1 LDNLNECKK
10 KPKDT
15 KLVKNSVIAF
25 AVKIFSSIIGF
36 ATTIII
42 ARNFTAVESG
52 LYFVSISIISVC
64 LAFSSL
70 GLNDLVL
77 KLIAN
82 FYKKDEL
89 EKANGIFYK
98 SSIWVLIASLTFV
111 LILYFSS
118 SFIASTMFHDETLTP
133 TLKVFSFAIPFMALL
148 IIQSNA
154 IQGLGRVWQ
163 SMCLTGPIQNIVI
176 ILCLTVCGVT
186 TSIGG
191 AIAYIAGA
199 ITSFLFGLFVW
210 RKYLGVSRHTT
221 HGNDIFLVSCFPM
234 LAVQVLIQVNTHASS
249 LLLGLVGSIN
259 EVGYFAV
266 GLRVATLIGFVL
278 LAVNR
283 VVAPQFAQIF
293 NDNKIDDLQQ
303 LVTKA
308 SRLMVVSCLPGVLL
322 MFFFPVFIMSLF
334 GEEFKAFSNVLR
346 ILAFGQCV
354 NVLTGNVGLL
364 LSMTGHEKI
373 QRNCM
378 FFAVIGSIILG
389 LLLIPSH
396 DAVGAAI
403 MVSFGVITN
412 NLLAWFFV
420 YKKVGVNT
428 LKLY

>member
-1 LDNLNECKK
+1 M
-10 KPKDT
+10 
-15 KLVKNSVIAF
+15 I
-25 AVKIFSSIIGF
+25 KIFSSIIGF

-42 ARNFTAVESG
+42 AKSFSAVESG
-52 LYFVSISIISVC
+52 FYFVSISIISVC

-82 FYKKDEL
+82 FYKNDEL

-98 SSIWVLIASLTFV
+98 SSVWVLIASLIFT
-111 LILYFSS
+111 LILYFCSNS
-118 SFIASTMFHDETLTP
+118 IASKMFHDETLTP

-163 SMCLTGPIQNIVI
+163 SMCLTGPIQNIFI
-176 ILCLTVCGVT
+176 ILCLTVFGVT

-191 AIAYIAGA
+191 AMAYIAGA
-199 ITSFLFGLFVW
+199 IVSFLFGLFVW
-210 RKYLGVSRHTT
+210 RKHLGVSQHIN

-249 LLLGLVGSIN
+249 FLLGLFGSIN

-266 GLRVATLIGFVL
+266 GLRVATLVGFVL

-283 VVAPQFAQIF
+283 VVAPQFAQMF
-293 NDNKIDDLQQ
+293 NVNKIDELQR
-303 LVTKA
+303 LVSKA
-308 SRLMVVSCLPGVLL
+308 SRLMIVSCLPGVCL

-346 ILAFGQCV
+346 ILAFGQFV

-378 FFAVIGSIILG
+378 FFTVIGSLILG
-389 LLLIPSH
+389 VLLIPSYN
-396 DAVGAAI
+396 AIGAAI

-412 NLLAWFFV
+412 NLFAWYFV

-428 LKLY
+428 LKLF